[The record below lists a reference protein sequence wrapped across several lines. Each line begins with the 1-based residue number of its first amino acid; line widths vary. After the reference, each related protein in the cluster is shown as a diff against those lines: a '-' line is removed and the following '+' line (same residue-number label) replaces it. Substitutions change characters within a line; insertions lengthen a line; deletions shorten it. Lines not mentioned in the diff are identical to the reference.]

1 MKTAADRLGYQVETK
16 GNGIV
21 VGKAANRLVYY
32 AATFLFSLIY
42 IIPMWMVVVNSFKT
56 TQEANLF
63 NISLPDAFTLDNYA
77 TVFQNAGIVRAF
89 VNGLVQS
96 TGSVVLILLLAS
108 LASFAIARSKQTSV
122 RLAYYVFIVGLIVP
136 VAFIPTYLV
145 LNKLYLLNTYAGLI
159 LVNATYG
166 LPMSIFLYTGFIK
179 SVPAE
184 LDEAGIIDGCRPL
197 TLFYKIIFPLLK
209 PVTMTLVIFNF
220 VGSWNDIQI
229 PLFFANG
236 DKWGLPL
243 TVYNFYGSYMQS
255 WNLIFADIVIT
266 VFPLL
271 ILYIV
276 AQKHIISGMTAGAVK
291 G

>member
-1 MKTAADRLGYQVETK
+1 MKRLQSRLG
-16 GNGIV
+16 
-21 VGKAANRLVYY
+21 YY
-32 AATFLFSLIY
+32 AATFLFSLVY
-42 IIPMWMVVVNSFKT
+42 IIPMWMVLINSFKT
-56 TQEANLF
+56 SKEANLF
-63 NISLPDAFTLDNYA
+63 QISLPENFTFDNYT
-77 TVFQNAGIVRAF
+77 TVFKNGGILLAF
-89 VNGLVQS
+89 LNGIIQS

-108 LASFAIARSKQTSV
+108 MASFAIARSKQTKV
-122 RLAYYVFIVGLIVP
+122 RISYYVFIVGLIIP

-145 LNKLYLLNTYAGLI
+145 LNKLYLLNTYTGLI
-159 LVNATYG
+159 LVSATYG

-179 SVPAE
+179 SIPSE

-197 TLFYKIIFPLLK
+197 TLFYRIIFPLLK
-209 PVTMTLVIFNF
+209 SVTMTLIIFNF

-271 ILYIV
+271 LLYIV